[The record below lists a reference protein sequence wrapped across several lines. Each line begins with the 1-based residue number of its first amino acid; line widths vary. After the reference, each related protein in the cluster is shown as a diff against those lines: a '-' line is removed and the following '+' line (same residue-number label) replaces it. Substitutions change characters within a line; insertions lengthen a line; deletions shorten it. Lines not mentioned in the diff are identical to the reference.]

1 MGKINGAGSLLS
13 PQNLQWVCVIASAVL
28 IIASGTSIQKSFL
41 VPMFILQAPEEI
53 FTWIKGENGVWAVF
67 LALAFK
73 LFYIFPKE
81 LELPLY
87 AMLFVIASPQQVVKL
102 RGTQTGSVISLLIA
116 GFLAFQHFSGIGFGN
131 LLKGFQPGSLLATV
145 GIIGIT
151 LAPLMLLIGSKL

>member
-13 PQNLQWVCVIASAVL
+13 PQNLQWVCVTASAVL
-28 IIASGTSIQKSFL
+28 IIANGTSIHKSFL
-41 VPMFILQAPEEI
+41 VPLFILQAPEEI

-102 RGTQTGSVISLLIA
+102 RGTQTGSIVSLLIA
-116 GFLAFQHFSGIGFGN
+116 GFLAFIHFSGMGIEI
-131 LLKGFQPGSLLATV
+131 LKKGFQQGSILATV
-145 GIIGIT
+145 CIICIN
-151 LAPLMLLIGSKL
+151 LAPLMILIGSKL